1 MRLYNHR
8 TFPFIRRLV
17 RPLIGAL
24 FLCAAGLAMSAD
36 LGQAKS
42 QGLVGERLDGYLQ
55 LMNPGAPQ
63 DVKKM
68 VDSINA
74 QRRAAYAEIAKKNN
88 VGTAEVGR
96 LTAPKAIASS
106 PPGTP
111 VQTASGW
118 KRK

>member
-1 MRLYNHR
+1 MHLYKSGTNRL
-8 TFPFIRRLV
+8 TQSLI
-17 RPLIGAL
+17 RPLVGAL
-24 FLCAAGLAMSAD
+24 LLCVTGLALSAD

-68 VDSINA
+68 VESINA
-74 QRRAAYAEIAKKNN
+74 QRRAAYTDIAKRNN
-88 VGTAEVGR
+88 ISTADVGR
-96 LTAPKAIASS
+96 MTAPKAIASS

-111 VQTASGW
+111 VQTTSGW
-118 KRK
+118 TRK